1 MEETNEEE
9 SASGI
14 AVDDVSDLEALI
26 DGIIDQEKL
35 AEESGNNE
43 GPLTKPEAENRTK
56 E

>member
-14 AVDDVSDLEALI
+14 AVDDVSELEALI

-35 AEESGNNE
+35 AESRNNE
-43 GPLTKPEAENRTK
+43 GPLTKPEAENRTN